1 MILQRAIPPGLQ
13 SRYVDFPNISF
24 FACLQ
29 IALPVQTWGFENID
43 DERRYVRHVDF
54 VGPGNEHI
62 QARLV
67 YDFCELVLQLAWMIT
82 KRLADEFA
90 S

>member
-1 MILQRAIPPGLQ
+1 MSSSLAPR
-13 SRYVDFPNISF
+13 F
-24 FACLQ
+24 FATFG
-29 IALPVQTWGFENID
+29 LPIQTWGFEQID

-54 VGPGNEHI
+54 IGPGEEHI

-67 YDFCELVLQLAWMIT
+67 YDFCELVLQL
-82 KRLADEFA
+82 

>member
-1 MILQRAIPPGLQ
+1 MSTSPTCH
-13 SRYVDFPNISF
+13 F

-29 IALPVQTWGFENID
+29 STLPVQTWGFEKID

-54 VGPGNEHI
+54 IGPGNEHI

-67 YDFCELVLQLAWMIT
+67 YDFCELVLQLAWTIT
-82 KRLADEFA
+82 QRPADDFA